1 MKLAITGGTGFV
13 GQAVL
18 ERALAQGLKPQAL
31 TRRIGGA
38 ELAYG
43 KPQPLWVEGTLADP
57 DALRRLCEG
66 ADAVIHIAGAVNLP
80 TREQFAAVNI
90 AGTQAVIDAARAV
103 GVRRFVHVS
112 SLAAREP
119 GLSDYGWSKRLAEEV
134 VQVSGLDWTI
144 VRPPA
149 VYGPRDTE
157 ILDLFKAA
165 RWHVVPMPPAG
176 RSSIIHVADLARL
189 LLDLAA
195 PSPLVTERIFEPDDG
210 TAGGW
215 SHRELAQA
223 IGRAVGKRVWS
234 PNIPCRVLAGAARLD
249 RLLRGQRAK
258 LTPDR
263 ARYMAHPDWVSDP
276 ARKVPDDIWQAKIG
290 GEQGLAQTAAWYR
303 ANGWL

>member
-1 MKLAITGGTGFV
+1 M
-13 GQAVL
+13 
-18 ERALAQGLKPQAL
+18 
-31 TRRIGGA
+31 
-38 ELAYG
+38 
-43 KPQPLWVEGTLADP
+43 
-57 DALRRLCEG
+57 
-66 ADAVIHIAGAVNLP
+66 
-80 TREQFAAVNI
+80 NI
-90 AGTQAVIDAARAV
+90 AGTQAVIDAALAV

-195 PSPLVTERIFEPDDG
+195 PSPLVTERIFEPADG